1 MSIILKYPKDAAIEP
16 KVDNFKATLAAAAD
30 LNKSSAPAQIE
41 AVLRQ
46 AVKAALA
53 PIEMDKVISAV
64 RESTGV
70 RRSAL
75 QNVLDLILIEAN
87 PNARDKARLL
97 AQSLLK
103 HKFNDGGHLLRSAD
117 GGYWT
122 FNGRH
127 WRATTDAAIGNS
139 LMREAVETQPMCGNM
154 QQLVGNAKKTLDL
167 MLGDD
172 QDLIGL
178 SADPLPVVNCANGEV
193 WLDESGE
200 PELRPHDPGSRLTYC
215 LPVIFDPPATCPAF
229 DDALL
234 GIFAKSA
241 APVEMA
247 RHWNELAGY
256 AIQPRRDIASFWL
269 LIGHGANGKSKLL
282 QTLQQLLG
290 PDAVMNAPI
299 AKFQSDRFNVAALVG
314 KLLFIDD
321 DIGAGTHLDD
331 GLLKAISEAKD
342 MSARHA
348 YGARH
353 FKFRCLALPIM
364 AGNHYPTTADNS
376 RGLRRRA
383 MVIPFDRQFGPDDD
397 DKELFTKIWAKE
409 MPGVLN
415 RALEGLARLRKR
427 GEFAPPEDCIRAARE
442 FMAHANPL
450 VAFLEDEVVANP
462 GGHVLLHD
470 FRAAMTKWA
479 TEQGMKKP
487 VPNKTLKRELEGLR
501 YEVKMVAGYHRVYGV
516 QLKS

>member
-1 MSIILKYPKDAAIEP
+1 M
-16 KVDNFKATLAAAAD
+16 
-30 LNKSSAPAQIE
+30 
-41 AVLRQ
+41 
-46 AVKAALA
+46 
-53 PIEMDKVISAV
+53 
-64 RESTGV
+64 
-70 RRSAL
+70 
-75 QNVLDLILIEAN
+75 
-87 PNARDKARLL
+87 
-97 AQSLLK
+97 
-103 HKFNDGGHLLRSAD
+103 
-117 GGYWT
+117 
-122 FNGRH
+122 
-127 WRATTDAAIGNS
+127 
-139 LMREAVETQPMCGNM
+139 
-154 QQLVGNAKKTLDL
+154 
-167 MLGDD
+167 
-172 QDLIGL
+172 
-178 SADPLPVVNCANGEV
+178 VNCANGEV

-215 LPVIFDPPATCPAF
+215 LPIVFDPSATCPAF
-229 DDALL
+229 DAALL

-241 APVEMA
+241 APAEMA
-247 RHWNELAGY
+247 RHWHELAGY
-256 AIQPRRDIASFWL
+256 AIQPQRDIASFWL

-282 QTLQQLLG
+282 QTLQHLLG

-299 AKFQSDRFNVAALVG
+299 AKFQSDRFNIAALED

-348 YGARH
+348 YGVRH

-376 RGLRRRA
+376 HGLRRRA
-383 MVIPFDRQFGPDDD
+383 MVIPFERQFGPGDD
-397 DKELFTKIWAKE
+397 DKELFPKIWANE

-450 VAFLEDEVVANP
+450 LAFLEDEVTKSP

-470 FRAAMTKWA
+470 FREAMTKWA
-479 TEQGMKKP
+479 SEQGMKKP
-487 VPNKTLKRELEGLR
+487 VPNKVLKRDLEGL
-501 YEVKMVAGYHRVYGV
+501 G
-516 QLKS
+516 